1 MRLNTSR
8 EHRRGRDD
16 RPPLPYRSQEARDEQ
31 ALGER
36 PGRQPDMVEGVFF
49 CCFVFFVGV
58 FGFAVTPSPRTN
70 AGMWG
75 LAKSLERG
83 GL

>member
-1 MRLNTSR
+1 MIVLLSLTEARKPGMNRLWG
-8 EHRRGRDD
+8 RGRAGS
-16 RPPLPYRSQEARDEQ
+16 LIWWKA
-31 ALGER
+31 
-36 PGRQPDMVEGVFF
+36 FF
-49 CCFVFFVGV
+49 FVLFVLFFLCVCVGV

>member
-49 CCFVFFVGV
+49 LCVCVGV

>member
-1 MRLNTSR
+1 MIVLLS
-8 EHRRGRDD
+8 
-16 RPPLPYRSQEARDEQ
+16 LIEARK
-31 ALGER
+31 
-36 PGRQPDMVEGVFF
+36 PGMNRLWGRGPAGSLIWWKAFFFVLFVF
-49 CCFVFFVGV
+49 FFVGV